1 MLLLLLA
8 VDNQLSPWLSHNV
21 MYIVS
26 DDFVAGCHCNKR
38 NCIFI

>member
-1 MLLLLLA
+1 MLLLLLV

-26 DDFVAGCHCNKR
+26 GHFLADCHCNER